1 MRNKTPLLDRVH
13 AGAVAVMAVVVAVGA
28 AALCW
33 WQLAH
38 YEDNLVDIFAQQQDQ
53 YVELAVDQIK
63 AAKSTDAQIVSN
75 VLESIAGSN
84 TQYWT
89 LTKDGDFVF
98 VKDVADSNRYR
109 GLPDKAYY
117 DSEDAQEFVA
127 GLEKGSVSHGVIDID
142 GRAFI
147 ASGTEFKHNGTV
159 YRICLLTGKS
169 VVIDHNA
176 YLSARINLATTI
188 GVVLALFV
196 IACIVMALHNDR
208 KTKRLEQA
216 EAEAAE
222 LRRNVERLGDQ
233 LMGRVPVE
241 GAVAGEDGA
250 GEANGVDGADE
261 AGAGEAGAGNVDEAN
276 DGGGND
282 GEADEAGE
290 ANAGEDAGAVE
301 DVVTAEV
308 GTAPEG
314 AEASAGAATS
324 EDVDKPAAASED
336 AASTEAAAA
345 VAQADASTKPSAA
358 SAPQAASN
366 LYAVASKE
374 GRMSAHV
381 SRIYRFKFYLNA
393 SHYVFFDGKQGETH
407 PHTWEFA
414 LKIRVAGDNLT
425 QFSDYEAA
433 IEKVF
438 EPFQNTTLNE
448 VDPFDT
454 LLPTLENLVEVFGLR
469 LHDTVEGL
477 KGELLEFEGSE
488 TPTRSYMVSYE

>member
-1 MRNKTPLLDRVH
+1 MHNKTPLLDRVH
-13 AGAVAVMAVVVAVGA
+13 AGAVAVMAVAVAVGA

-38 YEDNLVDIFAQQQDQ
+38 YEDNLIDIFAVQQDQ

-63 AAKSTDAQIVSN
+63 AAKSTDEQIVAD

-89 LTKDGDFVF
+89 LTKDGDFIF
-98 VKDVADSNRYR
+98 VKDVTDSNRYR
-109 GLPDKAYY
+109 GLPDKTYY
-117 DSEDAQEFVA
+117 DSADAQGFVA
-127 GLEKGSVSHGVIDID
+127 GLEKGSVSHGIIEIG
-142 GRAFI
+142 GRTFI

-159 YRICLLTGKS
+159 YRICLLTGKN

-196 IACIVMALHNDR
+196 VACIVMALHNDR
-208 KTKRLEQA
+208 KTKCLEQV
-216 EAEAAE
+216 EAEAAD

-233 LMGRVPVE
+233 LMGR
-241 GAVAGEDGA
+241 GASDLLPHNAE
-250 GEANGVDGADE
+250 EA
-261 AGAGEAGAGNVDEAN
+261 
-276 DGGGND
+276 
-282 GEADEAGE
+282 
-290 ANAGEDAGAVE
+290 
-301 DVVTAEV
+301 
-308 GTAPEG
+308 
-314 AEASAGAATS
+314 
-324 EDVDKPAAASED
+324 
-336 AASTEAAAA
+336 
-345 VAQADASTKPSAA
+345 Q
-358 SAPQAASN
+358 
-366 LYAVASKE
+366 L
-374 GRMSAHV
+374 MSART

-414 LKIRVAGDNLT
+414 LKIRVSGEDLT
-425 QFSDYEAA
+425 QFSVYEAA

-438 EPFQNTTLNE
+438 EPYQNTTLNE
-448 VDPFDT
+448 VDPFDA